1 MWIVSFMLQ
10 MTFGLIVLGR
20 RSLLGS
26 ARFGTSSVCT
36 LDSLSIQMS
45 IVNRAKREKQMTTTM
60 TALLIFRPTRRTP
73 LDQFFPQMILL
84 AQLTLLSWTIMTT
97 GHGVCI
103 ITLGDKG
110 CGEKE
115 IFVFA

>member
-1 MWIVSFMLQ
+1 
-10 MTFGLIVLGR
+10 
-20 RSLLGS
+20 
-26 ARFGTSSVCT
+26 
-36 LDSLSIQMS
+36 
-45 IVNRAKREKQMTTTM
+45 MTTT
-60 TALLIFRPTRRTP
+60 TVLLIFRPTRRTP

-97 GHGVCI
+97 GHGVRV

-110 CGEKE
+110 RGEKE